1 MHFGHEDDVGGEM
14 IDELLARI
22 VAFHRS
28 RPTVPE
34 FPMVAEVL
42 DVLASAVSPT
52 EVTPEL
58 APVVAHLDSV
68 GRTGDAAIDALLDEF
83 LRLAP
88 MLPWRR
94 TAGYLDVLSRDYLD
108 NYGYVQL
115 VGPGAI
121 VEESSVR
128 VGIGLWGPN
137 LHYPPHRHSAEEL
150 YHVLY
155 GAPSFTGASGEAVA
169 TGPGDAVHNAPW
181 DVHSQDFGSTPTVL
195 LYCWTGDV
203 GSDAELVG

>member
-1 MHFGHEDDVGGEM
+1 M

-42 DVLASAVSPT
+42 DVLESVVGPA
-52 EVTPEL
+52 EVEPVRL
-58 APVVAHLDSV
+58 PVVDHLDAV
-68 GRTGDAAIDALLDEF
+68 GSTGDPVIDALLDEF

-94 TAGYLDVLSRDYLD
+94 TAGYLDVLSQDYLD

-115 VGPGAI
+115 VGPGSI
-121 VEESSVR
+121 VEKSSVR

-137 LHYPPHRHSAEEL
+137 LHYPAHRHSAEEL

-155 GAPSFTGASGEAVA
+155 GEPSFTGASGEPVA
-169 TGPGDAVHNAPW
+169 TSPGDAVHNAPLE
-181 DVHSQDFGSTPTVL
+181 VHSQDFGSTPTVL